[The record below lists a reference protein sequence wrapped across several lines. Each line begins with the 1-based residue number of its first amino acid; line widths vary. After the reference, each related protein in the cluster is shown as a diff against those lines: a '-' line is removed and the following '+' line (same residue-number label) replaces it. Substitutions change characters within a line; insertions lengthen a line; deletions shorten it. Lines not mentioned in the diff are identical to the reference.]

1 MFQVIGCSPSNKNEM
16 VLHFVLQRI
25 EKACFLKV
33 INILAVN
40 QFRKWIVGAF
50 STELVSTHDVSGII

>member
-16 VLHFVLQRI
+16 ALHFVLQRI
-25 EKACFLKV
+25 AKNIFFESYQ

-40 QFRKWIVGAF
+40 NLG
-50 STELVSTHDVSGII
+50 SE